1 MTSTIDTTNNAQQ
14 CDANTSEYR
23 IAKPCEGS
31 NVTASLA
38 ADQITTFNFGLDD
51 ISSMKIVEGMLVIA
65 FAEGQTLTIENFET
79 AIGASPYQ
87 DIKLSDGEVINLSKL
102 LAGLTNGDDV
112 AVQVA
117 SLNEEIEALNELAPA
132 AGDEFTTMVTKP
144 VGEIGLTDL
153 AFSLVEGENYNT
165 NFAQSDI
172 KSSVLNEQGQLVITF
187 VDGTTTTVENYA
199 SFENAANAPEMTLA
213 DGTVI
218 SISDILTTFG
228 ATANVAEEVTVSQ
241 EPVEV
246 AQPTIIEPQEVEID
260 ELALLTPE
268 QLANI
273 ETAAGTPTGALGN
286 TGANFGSSISN
297 VGLGA
302 LNDVGPIDPTA
313 LQFDRPEVSDD
324 RVFIAAAPIAPPT
337 FDANDV
343 FGFEDGAINFGVN
356 ASPSVTDGSQYIVVT
371 VSDIPNGWMPDNTD
385 ATTAN
390 GVFDAANGTWTIR
403 LSPGQSLVDGPT
415 FTTPTNSDED
425 ITPLSVT
432 VTQRDTGT
440 NDVTG
445 TVSGEL
451 DVIVDAVADPIDLTA
466 SNVNGF
472 EDNPVA
478 LDIQASLQ
486 DLDGSEEITG
496 VTISGIPDGFTLN
509 FGTNNGGGIW
519 SVPAANLAALELTP
533 VANFAGIL
541 NLQVTVTNQEVNLSD
556 TEFNFTNNDNTN
568 TVPFDVTFEAVA
580 DAPSLVVDNVVV
592 KEDSSVFMP
601 IEATLQDTD
610 GSETL
615 TITVT
620 NIDPTWTVTTG
631 ANNGTYDANTGTWT
645 ITLPAG
651 QGYVGGLTF
660 APPANSDLDMSD
672 INITATSVE
681 GTNSTSSSVTGIVD
695 IITDAVADAPT
706 IDAGADRGVLA
717 GQSVAINISNA
728 LTDTDG
734 SETLGDITIAGVPNG
749 YSLSAGTDNGD
760 GTWTVTQTQ
769 LNGLMLNTPVTGNG
783 AINLTA
789 SVTSTE
795 GETDPDREFD
805 DTDNT
810 ATSTDSVT
818 ITVSPDTNP
827 PEVTF
832 GPNGSGSGEVLEDG
846 SVLVPITAELQGNTP
861 QQLTVTLTGVPSDW
875 TITTGAN
882 NGTYANGTWTITLPE
897 GQNYDGGLT
906 FTPPANSDIDLTGLT
921 VTATATNV
929 ATNAVLTSDTTGQV
943 IVDAVADTPTID
955 AGADSSVT
963 AGQSIALNISNA
975 VTDTDG
981 SETLGDVT
989 ISGVPSG
996 YSLSAGNMNSAGVWV
1011 VSQSDLAN
1019 LRLNTPANGNGDVTL
1034 TVQTIAIEDV
1044 TDTDFDLTN
1053 NTATNSDTVTVTIN
1067 PPLTPPEVTFGPNG
1081 SGSGEVLEDGSV
1093 LVPITASLTGN
1104 AANQQLTVEVTGIP
1118 STWTIATGPNN
1129 GSYNATTGTWTI
1141 TLPANQNYDGGLTFT
1156 PPADSDVDLTGLSI
1170 TASST
1175 NTDTNEVE
1183 TATVDGSVIVDAVAD
1198 MPILNVN
1205 NANGQEGQPVALN
1218 ISNSLRD
1225 TDGSETLGDVTISG
1239 VPNGFSLSAGV
1250 NQGNGVW
1257 TVSQAQL
1264 NGLQLNTPSS
1274 FSGSVPLSVSVT
1286 TTESVTDTDFN
1297 LNNNT
1302 ATATQTLNVVISD
1315 TANPP
1320 TLDVAGTHRV
1330 LEDGSVLVP
1339 FEASLNGNGEEVLT
1353 VSVTGIPSGWTI
1365 TTGANN
1371 GTYNASTGTWSITLP
1386 AGQNY
1391 DGGLTFAPP
1400 ANSDIDLSNL
1410 RVKANAFSPETNT
1423 NSSITE
1429 LVDVIVDA
1437 VADAPVID
1445 AGANGSVVAGQQIA
1459 LNISNNLTD
1468 TDGSETLGNVTI
1480 SGVPS
1485 GYSLSAGTLNSNGTW
1500 TVTQAQL
1507 NGLQLNTPAN
1517 GNGNITLTASVT
1529 STEGVSDS
1537 GEYITSNNTAT
1548 STDTVRISVTPDN
1561 QPPEVQFGDGSAANG
1576 SARVLEDGSVL
1587 VPITASL
1594 QGDAPQQ
1601 LSVEV
1606 SGIPS
1611 SWTITTGAN
1620 NGTYNASTGT
1630 WTITLP
1636 AGQDYTGPGLTFR
1649 PPADSDVDL
1658 TDLSVTATSTN
1669 TTTGD
1674 SLDTTVLGTVIVDAV
1689 ADMPILNVNNANGQ
1703 EGQPVA
1709 LNISNS
1715 LRDTDGS
1722 ETLGDVTISGVPNG
1736 FSLSAGV
1743 NQGNGVWTVSQA
1755 QLNGLQL
1762 NTPSSF
1768 SGSVPLSVSVTTTES
1783 VTDTDFNLNNNTATA
1798 TQTLNVVISDTAN
1811 PPTLDVA
1818 GTHRVL
1824 EDGSVLVPFE
1834 ASLNGNGEEV
1844 LTVSVTGIPSGWTIT
1859 TGANNGTYNASTGTW
1874 SITLPAGQNYD
1885 GGLTFAP
1892 PANSDIDLSN
1902 LRVKA
1907 NAFSPETNTNSSIT
1921 ELVDVIVDAVADAP
1935 VIDAGANGSV
1945 VAGQQIALNISNNLT
1960 DTDGSETLGNVT
1972 ISGVPSG
1979 YSLSAGTLNSNG
1991 TWTVTQAQLNG
2002 LQLNTPA
2009 NGNGNITLTASVTST
2024 EGVSDSGE
2032 YITSNNTATS
2042 TDTVRISVTPDNQP
2056 PEVQF
2061 GDGSAAN
2068 GSARVLEDGS
2078 VLVPITASL
2087 QGDAP
2092 QQLTVEVS
2100 GIPSSWTITTGANN
2114 GTYNASTGTWTI
2126 TLPAGQDYNGG
2137 LTFTPPANSDVDLTG
2152 LTVTATS
2159 TNTTTG
2165 ESLDTDVNGSVIV
2178 DAVADMPN
2186 LTARNAAGEDGNTVA
2201 LDISASLRDTDGSE
2215 SLSNVTISGVPNGFS
2230 LTSGTNQ
2237 GNGTWSVP
2245 VSQLGSL
2252 GIRIPNGANPGDY
2265 SLNVSVRSTERVT
2278 DTDYITSNNVA
2289 INNQVITVRVSADD
2303 VPVITIPTSP
2313 ISYERDLGTP
2323 NVIRG
2328 DINVNY
2334 GSDTGE
2340 VYIPQNGTF
2349 TATGQM
2355 AGGVLSSGGVNINVT
2370 QSGNTYTG
2378 KAGNLTIFTMTVN
2391 ADGSYVF
2398 RQYEPLDN
2406 ASATNPNERV
2416 NLNFQISARDNDGDV
2431 TTSTL
2436 TVRVQDTGPSLR
2448 DDTVTMWSCD
2458 WVTRGNV
2465 ITNSNQ
2471 DGNGTD
2477 RLSVE
2482 GPNQITVVDGHA
2494 FKTGG
2499 DAMVVDGEYGALYIF
2514 KDGSYAY
2521 VSSQAS
2527 PQANQT
2533 ENFSYTVVDGD
2544 GDRDTAQLTIDVV
2557 KANRTANPDADYG
2570 NQGDQLSF
2578 NEAAYLNRENN
2589 ETDIYTTSDTDG
2601 AMVFGWTANDELSG
2615 NVGDD
2620 VLLGWT
2626 GNDTLYGRGG
2636 NDVLMGEYGSNT
2648 LYGGA
2653 GADIFVIHSSH
2664 ALNNTVVDRIMD
2676 FNLSQGDVL
2685 SLSDVISGFNS
2696 NSDINDFVRIE
2707 MNGGNATIQVD
2718 SYGTGNNFYDVAVIR
2733 NHGGIN
2739 TGALD
2744 VQDLYDQGYIDV
2756 V

>member
-1601 LSVEV
+1601 L
-1606 SGIPS
+1606 
-1611 SWTITTGAN
+1611 
-1620 NGTYNASTGT
+1620 
-1630 WTITLP
+1630 
-1636 AGQDYTGPGLTFR
+1636 
-1649 PPADSDVDL
+1649 
-1658 TDLSVTATSTN
+1658 
-1669 TTTGD
+1669 
-1674 SLDTTVLGTVIVDAV
+1674 
-1689 ADMPILNVNNANGQ
+1689 
-1703 EGQPVA
+1703 
-1709 LNISNS
+1709 
-1715 LRDTDGS
+1715 
-1722 ETLGDVTISGVPNG
+1722 
-1736 FSLSAGV
+1736 
-1743 NQGNGVWTVSQA
+1743 
-1755 QLNGLQL
+1755 
-1762 NTPSSF
+1762 
-1768 SGSVPLSVSVTTTES
+1768 
-1783 VTDTDFNLNNNTATA
+1783 
-1798 TQTLNVVISDTAN
+1798 
-1811 PPTLDVA
+1811 
-1818 GTHRVL
+1818 
-1824 EDGSVLVPFE
+1824 
-1834 ASLNGNGEEV
+1834 
-1844 LTVSVTGIPSGWTIT
+1844 
-1859 TGANNGTYNASTGTW
+1859 
-1874 SITLPAGQNYD
+1874 
-1885 GGLTFAP
+1885 
-1892 PANSDIDLSN
+1892 
-1902 LRVKA
+1902 
-1907 NAFSPETNTNSSIT
+1907 
-1921 ELVDVIVDAVADAP
+1921 
-1935 VIDAGANGSV
+1935 
-1945 VAGQQIALNISNNLT
+1945 
-1960 DTDGSETLGNVT
+1960 
-1972 ISGVPSG
+1972 
-1979 YSLSAGTLNSNG
+1979 
-1991 TWTVTQAQLNG
+1991 
-2002 LQLNTPA
+2002 
-2009 NGNGNITLTASVTST
+2009 
-2024 EGVSDSGE
+2024 
-2032 YITSNNTATS
+2032 
-2042 TDTVRISVTPDNQP
+2042 
-2056 PEVQF
+2056 
-2061 GDGSAAN
+2061 
-2068 GSARVLEDGS
+2068 
-2078 VLVPITASL
+2078 
-2087 QGDAP
+2087 
-2092 QQLTVEVS
+2092 TVEVS